1 MLQESIV
8 EQERDKS
15 DILNARTAFEAGF
28 LYDEEYVMILNVFKD
43 DRASVK
49 QQEWIDTIASRIEAN
64 LTVQLPQS
72 LKDRSLRSLTV
83 IDARGNARQLTSF
96 DPCSVM
102 AAENLV
108 ETKSALGKRRVRSS
122 NAMRRSA

>member
-1 MLQESIV
+1 
-8 EQERDKS
+8 
-15 DILNARTAFEAGF
+15 
-28 LYDEEYVMILNVFKD
+28 MILNVFKD